1 MCVCVGVGVGVGV
14 CVHGGGTVSGCLN
27 SSYVHIISS
36 VLSVFAPP
44 VGNAENKAD
53 KQSKF
58 R

>member
-1 MCVCVGVGVGVGV
+1 MRGVSKQLVAFI
-14 CVHGGGTVSGCLN
+14 CLFT
-27 SSYVHIISS
+27 